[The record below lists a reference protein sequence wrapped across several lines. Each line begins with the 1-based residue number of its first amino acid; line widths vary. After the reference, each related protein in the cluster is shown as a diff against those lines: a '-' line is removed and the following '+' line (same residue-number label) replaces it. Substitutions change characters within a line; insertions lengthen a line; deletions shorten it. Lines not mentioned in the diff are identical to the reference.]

1 MSQKDD
7 VKNRKPLQCVMR
19 TSTLVQGAQL
29 TNSSLEGSGM
39 CVILVFMLLANCT
52 RHGSSQQHREGGG
65 GDQEW
70 DREGGRSG
78 DNQDGQQHQVD
89 EADVCSCKP
98 YSPTMKT
105 VVVKSTW
112 SETLIKIVA
121 FYSQSLQTI
130 IANSGVTWETRCSL
144 T

>member
-1 MSQKDD
+1 MNQSEDI
-7 VKNRKPLQCVMR
+7 KNC
-19 TSTLVQGAQL
+19 AQL
-29 TNSSLEGSGM
+29 ANGSLEVSGM
-39 CVILVFMLLANCT
+39 CVILVLILLANCT
-52 RHGSSQQHREGGG
+52 RHGSSTQHREGG

-70 DREGGRSG
+70 DRQEGRSG

-112 SETLIKIVA
+112 SETLVKIVTFCA
-121 FYSQSLQTI
+121 QNLETN

>member
-1 MSQKDD
+1 MNQTEDI
-7 VKNRKPLQCVMR
+7 KNC
-19 TSTLVQGAQL
+19 AQL
-29 TNSSLEGSGM
+29 ANGSLEVSGM
-39 CVILVFMLLANCT
+39 CVVLVLMLLANCSC
-52 RHGSSQQHREGGG
+52 HGSSTQHREGGG

-70 DREGGRSG
+70 DRQEVWSG

>member
-1 MSQKDD
+1 MNQSEDI
-7 VKNRKPLQCVMR
+7 KNC
-19 TSTLVQGAQL
+19 TLLANG
-29 TNSSLEGSGM
+29 SLEVSEM
-39 CVILVFMLLANCT
+39 CVVLVLMLLANCT
-52 RHGSSQQHREGGG
+52 HGISTQHREGG

-70 DREGGRSG
+70 DRQEGRSG

-112 SETLIKIVA
+112 SETLVKIVTFCA
-121 FYSQSLQTI
+121 QNLETN

>member
-1 MSQKDD
+1 
-7 VKNRKPLQCVMR
+7 MR
-19 TSTLVQGAQL
+19 ASTFIKGTQL
-29 TNSSLEGSGM
+29 ANGSFEVSGM
-39 CVILVFMLLANCT
+39 CLIFVLMLLANCT
-52 RHGSSQQHREGGG
+52 RHGSSTQHREVGG

-70 DREGGRSG
+70 DRQEGGSG

-112 SETLIKIVA
+112 SETLIKIVIFCA
-121 FYSQSLQTI
+121 QNLETN

>member
-1 MSQKDD
+1 MVRASTFIKGA
-7 VKNRKPLQCVMR
+7 PLANGSFEV
-19 TSTLVQGAQL
+19 
-29 TNSSLEGSGM
+29 SGM
-39 CVILVFMLLANCT
+39 CLILVLMLLANCT
-52 RHGSSQQHREGGG
+52 SHGSSTQHREGG

-70 DREGGRSG
+70 DRQEGGSG

-112 SETLIKIVA
+112 SETLVKIVTFCA
-121 FYSQSLQTI
+121 QNLETN

>member
-1 MSQKDD
+1 MVRASTFIKGA
-7 VKNRKPLQCVMR
+7 PLANGSFEV
-19 TSTLVQGAQL
+19 
-29 TNSSLEGSGM
+29 SGM
-39 CVILVFMLLANCT
+39 CLILVLMLLANCT
-52 RHGSSQQHREGGG
+52 SHGSSTQHREGGG

-70 DREGGRSG
+70 DRQEGGSG

-98 YSPTMKT
+98 YTPTMKT

-121 FYSQSLQTI
+121 FYSQRPQTI

>member
-1 MSQKDD
+1 MANGSFE
-7 VKNRKPLQCVMR
+7 V
-19 TSTLVQGAQL
+19 
-29 TNSSLEGSGM
+29 SGM
-39 CVILVFMLLANCT
+39 CVILVLMLLANCT
-52 RHGSSQQHREGGG
+52 RHGSSTQHREGGG

-70 DREGGRSG
+70 DRQEGRSG

-112 SETLIKIVA
+112 SETLIKKVT
-121 FYSQSLQTI
+121 FCTLSLKTN

>member
-1 MSQKDD
+1 MA
-7 VKNRKPLQCVMR
+7 N
-19 TSTLVQGAQL
+19 G
-29 TNSSLEGSGM
+29 SLEVSGM
-39 CVILVFMLLANCT
+39 CVILVLMLLANCT
-52 RHGSSQQHREGGG
+52 RHGTSTQYGEGG

-70 DREGGRSG
+70 DRREGGSG
-78 DNQDGQQHQVD
+78 DYKDGQQHQVD

-98 YSPTMKT
+98 YTPTMKT

-112 SETLIKIVA
+112 SETLIKIVTFCA
-121 FYSQSLQTI
+121 QSLETN

>member
-1 MSQKDD
+1 MNQTED
-7 VKNRKPLQCVMR
+7 VKNHGHLQCVLR
-19 TSTLVQGAQL
+19 TSILIHSAPL
-29 TNSSLEGSGM
+29 TNGSLEVSGM
-39 CVILVFMLLANCT
+39 YVILVLMLMANCP
-52 RHGSSQQHREGGG
+52 RHGSSTQHREGGEK
-65 GDQEW
+65 DQEW
-70 DREGGRSG
+70 DRQEGGSG

-112 SETLIKIVA
+112 SETLIKIVIFCA
-121 FYSQSLQTI
+121 QNLETN

>member
-1 MSQKDD
+1 MNQTED
-7 VKNRKPLQCVMR
+7 VKNHGHLQCVIR
-19 TSTLVQGAQL
+19 ASTLIQGAQL
-29 TNSSLEGSGM
+29 ANGSLEVSGM
-39 CVILVFMLLANCT
+39 CVILVLMLLANCT
-52 RHGSSQQHREGGG
+52 LHGSSAQHRE

-70 DREGGRSG
+70 DRQEGRSG

-98 YSPTMKT
+98 YTPTMKT

-112 SETLIKIVA
+112 SETLIKIVNFFA
-121 FYSQSLQTI
+121 QSLQTN

>member
-1 MSQKDD
+1 MANGSFE
-7 VKNRKPLQCVMR
+7 V
-19 TSTLVQGAQL
+19 
-29 TNSSLEGSGM
+29 SGM
-39 CVILVFMLLANCT
+39 CVILVLMLLANCT
-52 RHGSSQQHREGGG
+52 RHGSSTQHREVGG

-70 DREGGRSG
+70 DRQEGGSG

-89 EADVCSCKP
+89 EADVCSCKS
-98 YSPTMKT
+98 YTPTMKT

-121 FYSQSLQTI
+121 FYSQRPQTI

>member
-1 MSQKDD
+1 MANGSFE
-7 VKNRKPLQCVMR
+7 V
-19 TSTLVQGAQL
+19 
-29 TNSSLEGSGM
+29 SGM
-39 CVILVFMLLANCT
+39 CVILVLMLLANCT
-52 RHGSSQQHREGGG
+52 RHGSSTQYREVRG

-70 DREGGRSG
+70 DRQEGRSG

-98 YSPTMKT
+98 YTPTMKT

>member
-1 MSQKDD
+1 MNQSEDI
-7 VKNRKPLQCVMR
+7 KNCAL
-19 TSTLVQGAQL
+19 LANG
-29 TNSSLEGSGM
+29 SLEVSGM
-39 CVILVFMLLANCT
+39 CVILVLMLLANCT
-52 RHGSSQQHREGGG
+52 RHGSCTQHREGGG

-98 YSPTMKT
+98 YTPTMKT

-112 SETLIKIVA
+112 SETLIKIVTFCA
-121 FYSQSLQTI
+121 QNLETN